1 MNANIRYKEN
11 KKMLRAIYFKY
22 FVSYLCPSLRLC
34 LHILTEIEIM
44 MPSLVGYRFLDVPIN
59 SWERLSLI
67 ITMRNTPYN
76 DFPMLLSNSKNIP
89 V

>member
-1 MNANIRYKEN
+1 MRHSLMLISDTKKN

-22 FVSYLCPSLRLC
+22 FVSYLCPSLRFC

-59 SWERLSLI
+59 SWEGLSLI
-67 ITMRNTPYN
+67 IAMRTI
-76 DFPMLLSNSKNIP
+76 SN
-89 V
+89 VTFE